1 MPDWFDNSGACL
13 SSTRPSS
20 LATCGSPGNW
30 RFFIAI
36 TSPTCRR
43 RSRGSSFTF
52 FCPLRSPSRVCG
64 CFWANRAAGGKHR
77 TIKSGPLPVTEFSLP
92 FVRFIPLAA
101 SIAASLLAIP
111 GLPAVW
117 AWTLLVVGTILSC
130 VGLYDL
136 RQPLHSVRRNY
147 PIVGRLRWFFEDI
160 RPGIRQYL
168 FEDDHEQTPFS
179 RSQRSLVYARAKNE
193 VSDRAFGT
201 LVDVYE
207 NGYEFIA
214 HSTRPVPVADP
225 ASFRI
230 PIGGDACR
238 QPYSASIFNISAMS
252 FGALSANAI
261 RALNKGAKLGGFA
274 HDTGE
279 GSISA
284 YHREHGG
291 DLIWEIGSG
300 YFGCRDDNGAFDPGR
315 FADQASDPQ
324 VRMIEL
330 KISQGA
336 KPGKGGILPAEKVT

>member
-1 MPDWFDNSGACL
+1 LKDVEKWLDRCPDLGKQELAAHMRHIRVL
-13 SSTRPSS
+13 S
-20 LATCGSPGNW
+20 LAEKAVIMGDVWLSRKLAQFCRDHEPDLEDPLAGFAPYILLPAALAVAGTHPPL
-30 RFFIAI
+30 
-36 TSPTCRR
+36 TS
-43 RSRGSSFTF
+43 G
-52 FCPLRSPSRVCG
+52 LRQ
-64 CFWANRAAGGKHR
+64 AAE
-77 TIKSGPLPVTEFSLP
+77 LFLP

-101 SIAASLLAIP
+101 SIAAALIALP
-111 GLPAVW
+111 GLPAPW
-117 AWTLLVVGTILSC
+117 AWVLLAAGITFSC

-147 PIVGRLRWFFEDI
+147 PIVGRLRWFFEEI
-160 RPGIRQYL
+160 RPGLRQYL
-168 FEDDHEQTPFS
+168 FEDDHEETPFS

-225 ASFRI
+225 AGFRI
-230 PIGGDACR
+230 KIGGAACR

-279 GSISA
+279 GSISP

-291 DLIWEIGSG
+291 DLIWRS
-300 YFGCRDDNGAFDPGR
+300 A
-315 FADQASDPQ
+315 AA
-324 VRMIEL
+324 
-330 KISQGA
+330 ISA
-336 KPGKGGILPAEKVT
+336 VATNRAPSIRNALPSRRRIRRCE